1 MAHGVSKGSTAR
13 RKAAKTAR
21 KTKRA
26 AKKKVIASQPGTT
39 KLEKRLNYKGAKA
52 RAKKAN
58 KAAVKKASSVSATD
72 RKKSQTTATASH
84 NKRLTEAI
92 AKYGK
97 GKTTPTKVKTKR
109 GTGKTYDQA
118 WEQSSAAYKKRF
130 GGDKAKAVKAMKDWN
145 RRKASQKASKS
156 K

>member
-1 MAHGVSKGSTAR
+1 MAYGVSKGLTAR

-58 KAAVKKASSVSATD
+58 KVAAVSGSGF
-72 RKKSQTTATASH
+72 
-84 NKRLTEAI
+84 L
-92 AKYGK
+92 
-97 GKTTPTKVKTKR
+97 
-109 GTGKTYDQA
+109 
-118 WEQSSAAYKKRF
+118 
-130 GGDKAKAVKAMKDWN
+130 
-145 RRKASQKASKS
+145 
-156 K
+156 